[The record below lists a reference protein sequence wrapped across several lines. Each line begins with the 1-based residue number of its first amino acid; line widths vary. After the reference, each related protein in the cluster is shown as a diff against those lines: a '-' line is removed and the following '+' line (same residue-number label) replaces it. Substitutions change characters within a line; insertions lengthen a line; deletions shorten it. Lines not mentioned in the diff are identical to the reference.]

1 MTNMILEFLHSA
13 SPSGR
18 DLFQQPSFSGRPKTL
33 PHVSLQALYVETEQ
47 SEGVKFSTV
56 ALKFYS
62 WSKKFLQWMSYQF
75 QDILFGLSKGGLLKK
90 IALLLLAL

>member
-33 PHVSLQALYVETEQ
+33 PHVFLQALYVETEQ

-56 ALKFYS
+56 ALKFRQ
-62 WSKKFLQWMSYQF
+62 LE
-75 QDILFGLSKGGLLKK
+75 
-90 IALLLLAL
+90 